1 MENQTQ
7 TNPDFNYERVEM
19 PLSYESI
26 EFLKTGAKW
35 AKFLAILGFIGTG
48 FMILAALFMMAMST
62 PEEFSVNSMS
72 MPKGLIGI
80 LYFVMAAVY
89 FYPTLCLFNFSDKI
103 KKAFITRD
111 NDVLVESFKNLK
123 NMFQFIGITTIA
135 FIGLYLIG
143 IIILVIVMAGRV
155 M

>member
-1 MENQTQ
+1 ME
-7 TNPDFNYERVEM
+7 TNTDLNYGQAEM
-19 PLSYESI
+19 SLTNESI

-35 AKFLAILGFIGTG
+35 AKFLAVLGFIGTG
-48 FMILAALFMMAMST
+48 FMILAALFMIAMST
-62 PEEFSVNSMS
+62 SEQFNVSSMS
-72 MPKGLIGI
+72 MPKGLIGL

-103 KKAFITRD
+103 KKAFISMD
-111 NDVLVESFKNLK
+111 NNVLTESFKNLK
-123 NMFQFIGITTIA
+123 NMFQFIGITTIV